1 MKKQILTCLLA
12 AGVSTAV
19 FGQSVFIDLTSNSG
33 ALGATSNGL
42 LYKDGA
48 LLAGGTVNV
57 TLLGGLT
64 AGTVTSVVASLTGAN
79 ACIVPIPGAAYDLA
93 GMSYAVP
100 GLAANTAGF
109 FEAQWW
115 IGGAA
120 SYAAAVTAKDYA
132 GTSGVFTQAT
142 GGGGAPPTV
151 PPGLVGMPSVNLTA
165 SVVPEPSAMV
175 LGALGLASLLVFR
188 RRN

>member
-12 AGVSTAV
+12 AGVSTAM
-19 FGQSVFIDLTSNSG
+19 FGQSVFIDLTSNTG

-42 LYKDGA
+42 LYQDGV

-64 AGTVTSVVASLTGAN
+64 QGTVTSVVASLTGAN

-115 IGGAA
+115 LGNAA
-120 SYAAAVTAKDYA
+120 SYDASTDAK

-151 PPGLVGMPSVNLTA
+151 PPGLVGMPSVNLTL
-165 SVVPEPSAMV
+165 VPEPSAMV